1 MLENDWEFL
10 IEAGQVT
17 ISRLILQQ
25 YKKLGL
31 TEAELVLVLQI
42 TSQLQ
47 LGKAIP
53 DIDEIAQA
61 MGLENP
67 QVYSLMHS
75 LVEKKILAIKTVTD
89 ANGRET
95 NQYSFNNLYQK
106 LITLHKQEQQT
117 NQQFD
122 LAKERAEIFQS
133 IEVEFGRAL
142 TPMELQSI
150 DMWFTEDHYSPELI
164 KLALREAVL
173 NQVYNLKYIDR
184 ILISWDKQ
192 NVRTAKDV
200 ERILKKQQERRFD
213 SKPNL
218 QRNNQ
223 NKPAIPVY
231 KWSNRTEGDN

>member
-1 MLENDWEFL
+1 LENDWEFL

-17 ISRLILQQ
+17 ISRLILHQ

-95 NQYSFNNLYQK
+95 NQYSFSNLYQK
-106 LITLHKQEQQT
+106 LIALHKQEQQN

-122 LAKERAEIFQS
+122 LAKERTEIFQS

-142 TPMELQSI
+142 TPIELQSI
-150 DMWFTEDHYSPELI
+150 DMWFTEDHYPPELI

-173 NQVYNLKYIDR
+173 NQAYNLKYIDR

-200 ERILKKQQERRFD
+200 ERVLKKQQERRFD
-213 SKPNL
+213 NKPNL
-218 QRNNQ
+218 KRNNQ